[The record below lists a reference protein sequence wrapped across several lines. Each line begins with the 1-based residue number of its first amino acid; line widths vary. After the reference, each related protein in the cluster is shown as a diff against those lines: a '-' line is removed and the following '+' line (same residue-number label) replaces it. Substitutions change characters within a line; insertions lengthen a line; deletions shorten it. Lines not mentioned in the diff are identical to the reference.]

1 VERKHVQLL
10 DIPKL
15 QEIALGN
22 HGEVDSHQSQN

>member
-15 QEIALGN
+15 YEIVHGNNQER
-22 HGEVDSHQSQN
+22 SKQNRL